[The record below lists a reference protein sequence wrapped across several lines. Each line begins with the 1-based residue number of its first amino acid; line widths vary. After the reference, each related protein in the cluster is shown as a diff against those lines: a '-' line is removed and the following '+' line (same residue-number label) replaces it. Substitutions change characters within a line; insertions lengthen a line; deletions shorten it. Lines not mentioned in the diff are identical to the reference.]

1 MVRGQLYRLCCRM
14 VDRRLRRSWQAQGLL
29 GADSATH
36 ARAHPGNMGAAGGS
50 EARGAIA
57 HAQVAGGQGGM
68 VAPRALTTTTFTL
81 APRAMT
87 RGRNERYSTVCGPL
101 PVSSC
106 KLWEWGKNSGAAL
119 AKSALN

>member
-68 VAPRALTTTTFTL
+68 VSTFTL

-106 KLWEWGKNSGAAL
+106 ELWRVGKEFRRGVS
-119 AKSALN
+119 KISAQLGS